1 MAKLTS
7 RQQLIL
13 GLVIR
18 EYVSGESESGGHRV
32 QPIGSKLLV
41 ERYNLDYSSATIRN
55 DLARLEEYGYLM
67 HPHTSAGRVPTDSG
81 YRYFVEWL
89 MDDDELPPEEMN
101 TIKHQFHQA
110 RLDLEQWMKL
120 ASSVLARTS
129 GSAALVTAPRASKAR
144 GKHLQLISTQG
155 RLVLLILVLMDGT
168 VKQEMLTLADP
179 LNQNELDDVSAR
191 LNVLID
197 NRTAEEISA
206 KRGELSALEHDV
218 ITRGID
224 LMRRTEQWASADMY
238 RDGLAEL
245 MRKPEFE
252 DRESAEGLLHVFEER
267 SLLEDVLGT
276 ALSPGVNGVQVVIG
290 SEGRWAELHDCSLVL
305 ARYGVPERAVGAL
318 GVLGPTRMPY
328 GRTIS
333 AVRYVS
339 VLMTD
344 LISEI
349 F

>member
-1 MAKLTS
+1 M
-7 RQQLIL
+7 
-13 GLVIR
+13 
-18 EYVSGESESGGHRV
+18 
-32 QPIGSKLLV
+32 
-41 ERYNLDYSSATIRN
+41 
-55 DLARLEEYGYLM
+55 
-67 HPHTSAGRVPTDSG
+67 
-81 YRYFVEWL
+81 
-89 MDDDELPPEEMN
+89 
-101 TIKHQFHQA
+101 
-110 RLDLEQWMKL
+110 
-120 ASSVLARTS
+120 
-129 GSAALVTAPRASKAR
+129 
-144 GKHLQLISTQG
+144 
-155 RLVLLILVLMDGT
+155 LLILVLMDGT

-218 ITRGID
+218 ITRVID
-224 LMRRTEQWASADMY
+224 IMRRTDQWAAADMY

>member
-120 ASSVLARTS
+120 A
-129 GSAALVTAPRASKAR
+129 
-144 GKHLQLISTQG
+144 
-155 RLVLLILVLMDGT
+155 
-168 VKQEMLTLADP
+168 
-179 LNQNELDDVSAR
+179 
-191 LNVLID
+191 
-197 NRTAEEISA
+197 
-206 KRGELSALEHDV
+206 
-218 ITRGID
+218 
-224 LMRRTEQWASADMY
+224 
-238 RDGLAEL
+238 
-245 MRKPEFE
+245 
-252 DRESAEGLLHVFEER
+252 
-267 SLLEDVLGT
+267 
-276 ALSPGVNGVQVVIG
+276 
-290 SEGRWAELHDCSLVL
+290 
-305 ARYGVPERAVGAL
+305 
-318 GVLGPTRMPY
+318 
-328 GRTIS
+328 
-333 AVRYVS
+333 
-339 VLMTD
+339 
-344 LISEI
+344 
-349 F
+349 